1 MTWAYIG
8 AAAVT
13 AVASDI
19 NDPGSVQGGAPAP
32 APMGMPPGLLGGD
45 SMKTLSAP
53 TQTPTTDIA
62 GLAQSASQSDP
73 PLAMPMEG
81 PPEGPPQP
89 YGEYGKPGGP
99 SGPPQTETPQS
110 GFGDKL
116 GGFFGNI
123 DNTLQSPSKTIGLGL
138 LGNIDPRL
146 GYAGLLASGFFGGQ
160 KDGT

>member
-1 MTWAYIG
+1 MTWAAIG
-8 AAAVT
+8 AATVT
-13 AVASDI
+13 AIGNDI
-19 NDPGSVQGGAPAP
+19 NDPGSVQGSVPAP

-53 TQTPTTDIA
+53 TQTPIADIA

-73 PLAMPMEG
+73 ALAMPMEG
-81 PPEGPPQP
+81 PPQP
-89 YGEYGKPGGP
+89 YIDANQYGKPGGP

-146 GYAGLLASGFFGGQ
+146 GYAGLLASGFFGG
-160 KDGT
+160 KKGGT